1 MRNVEPAKRN
11 AVERA
16 RLNFPPHG
24 GANQSPKLRLACQ
37 VQIRG
42 DVGVTKR
49 TGFWG
54 QHEKVAEASKA
65 KTYLGDLEFVLDHKS
80 PSVPSTFKK

>member
-1 MRNVEPAKRN
+1 VEPEKRN

-16 RLNFPPHG
+16 RLNLPPHG
-24 GANQSPKLRLACQ
+24 GASQSPSLRLACQ

-42 DVGVTKR
+42 DVVVTKR

-54 QHEKVAEASKA
+54 QHENVAETSTAE
-65 KTYLGDLEFVLDHKS
+65 TYFGDLEFVLDRKS
-80 PSVPSTFKK
+80 PSVPSIFED